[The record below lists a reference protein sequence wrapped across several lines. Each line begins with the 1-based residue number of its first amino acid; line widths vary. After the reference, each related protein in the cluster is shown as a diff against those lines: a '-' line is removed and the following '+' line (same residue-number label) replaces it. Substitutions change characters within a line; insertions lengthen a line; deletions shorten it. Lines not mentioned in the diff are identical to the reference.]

1 MMTEDRRRIVIFTID
16 TGFGHRSA
24 ANAIAAAIN
33 ELFAEKCQV
42 EIVNPA
48 GDKRAP
54 AILRESQSDYDRMV
68 RQWPQAYKLGF
79 KLSNDP
85 IPMAVVER
93 ALTVM
98 LYTVISDILK
108 SYQPDVLIV
117 TMPIYLAPLSAVKN
131 MQGWEFPVLTVITD
145 LTNVHR
151 QWFADGSDLL
161 MVPTQEVYEQAMKF
175 GFAPERVKITGI
187 PVNPR
192 FSRQSVNKNML
203 RAALGWQPDII
214 TVLIVGSKRVKNL
227 TGVIHLLNHSG
238 LSIQLAVVA
247 GGDDELYSWLEN
259 QTWHL
264 PVQIY
269 NYVQN
274 MPDLMLASDCLMS
287 KAGGLIVSESLAC
300 GLPLLLID
308 VTPGQEEGNAQYV
321 IERGAGELAS
331 DPELAL
337 EVLCHWLLDDF
348 RILRERAQKACAL
361 GRPRAAYDIA
371 EICWQ
376 AIGEKWGRPKGLTLQ
391 ARRKLREL
399 LRNFGIHPGSELQGE
414 MMAGREST
422 GDS

>member
-1 MMTEDRRRIVIFTID
+1 MTDFRRRILIFTID

-24 ANAIAAAIN
+24 ANAISIALA
-33 ELFAEKCQV
+33 ELFGEQCQV

-54 AILRESQSDYDRMV
+54 AILRETQSDYDRMV

-98 LYTVISDILK
+98 LYTLISDTLR
-108 SYQPDVLIV
+108 SYRPDALIV
-117 TMPIYLAPLSAVKN
+117 TMPIYLAPLSAVMN

-151 QWFADGSDLL
+151 QWFSDGSDLL
-161 MVPTQEVYEQAMKF
+161 MVPTQEVYDQAMKF

-192 FSRQSVNKNML
+192 FSQQSTDRQML
-203 RAALGWQPDII
+203 RGSLGWRQDIT

-238 LSIQLAVVA
+238 LAIQLAIVA
-247 GGDDELYSWLEN
+247 GGDVDLYSWLER
-259 QTWHL
+259 QAWHL
-264 PVQIY
+264 PVHYY

-308 VTPGQEEGNAQYV
+308 VTPGQEEGNAKYV

-331 DPELAL
+331 EPEMAQ
-337 EVLCHWLLDDF
+337 EVLCHWLLDDCHL
-348 RILRERAQKACAL
+348 LRERAQKAGTL
-361 GRPRAAYDIA
+361 GRPRAAYEIA

-376 AIGEKWGRPKGLTLQ
+376 AIGEEWGHPRGLTAQ

-399 LRNFGIHPGSELQGE
+399 LRNFGIQTESDLRGE
-414 MMAGREST
+414 SIPDRGKSGLR
-422 GDS
+422 

>member
-1 MMTEDRRRIVIFTID
+1 MTEVRRRILIFTID

-24 ANAIAAAIN
+24 ANAIAAAID
-33 ELFAEKCQV
+33 ELFADKCQV

-48 GDKRAP
+48 DDKRTP

-108 SYQPDVLIV
+108 CHRPDALIV

-131 MQGWEFPVLTVITD
+131 MQGWDFPVLTVITD
-145 LTNVHR
+145 LTDVHR

-161 MVPTQEVYEQAMKF
+161 MVPTQEVYDQAIKF

-192 FSRQSVNKNML
+192 FSQQGVNKAML
-203 RAALGWQPDII
+203 RSALGWRPDRT

-238 LSIQLAVVA
+238 LAIQVAIVA
-247 GGDDELYSWLEN
+247 GGDEELFAWLES

-264 PVQIY
+264 PVHIY
-269 NYVQN
+269 NYIKN

-308 VTPGQEEGNAQYV
+308 VTPGQEEGNAKYV

-331 DPELAL
+331 EAELAQ
-337 EVLCHWLLDDF
+337 EVLCHWLLDDC
-348 RILRERAQKACAL
+348 RVLGERAQKARAL
-361 GRPRAAYDIA
+361 GRARAAYDIA

-376 AIGEKWGRPKGLTLQ
+376 AIGEKWGRPKGFTVQ

-399 LRNFGIHPGSELQGE
+399 LRNFGIHPESRAQGE
-414 MMAGREST
+414 TITSGEPSGRT
-422 GDS
+422 